1 MPYTIR
7 VIVTRE
13 WRWPLLLTLT
23 VSRSDTNNSKYAYF
37 NILRWFVSTITCIG
51 QVSCVWFISPYIFK
65 LIILFKCNNYLSMI
79 SKTETITVYQR
90 NRNTCFGKRY
100 CIQILAWNYGSH
112 GPMHYKIGVNVY
124 TMDTCSLLC
133 CNNMT
138 VLDPPI
144 SQFNSPCN

>member
-7 VIVTRE
+7 VIVTRD

-37 NILRWFVSTITCIG
+37 NILRWFVSNITCIG
-51 QVSCVWFISPYIFK
+51 HVSCVWFISPYTFK
-65 LIILFKCNNYLSMI
+65 LIILFKCINYLSLI
-79 SKTETITVYQR
+79 TKTETITVYQR

-100 CIQILAWNYGSH
+100 CIQILAWNYGINH
-112 GPMHYKIGVNVY
+112 MDQCITKLVLHVY

-138 VLDPPI
+138 V
-144 SQFNSPCN
+144 